1 MDAFP
6 IQTIGMRKMSIKKTL
21 NSKKAISPILATLLL
36 IVIAVAAIVVTYAWI
51 TTYMGSATQQAGVLL
66 NPANVSFNETT
77 GVITIDVQNTG
88 TSDTKIAAVYI
99 GTSASST
106 VKQTSTTPSLTTPQS
121 LGAGD
126 ILTIAVNGYTWTAGD
141 TYYFRVV
148 PNAGAPLTFTEQAP
162 Q

>member
-1 MDAFP
+1 
-6 IQTIGMRKMSIKKTL
+6 MSIKKIL

-66 NPANVSFNETT
+66 NKANVSFNATT

-99 GTSASST
+99 GDSASST

-121 LGAGD
+121 LDAGD
-126 ILTIAVNGYTWTAGD
+126 ILTIAVSDYDWNAGD

>member
-1 MDAFP
+1 
-6 IQTIGMRKMSIKKTL
+6 MSIKKTL

-51 TTYMGSATQQAGVLL
+51 TTYMGSTTQQAGVLL
-66 NPANVSFNETT
+66 NPANVSFNATT

-99 GTSASST
+99 GDSASST
-106 VKQTSTTPSLTTPQS
+106 VKQTNTTPSLTTPQS

-126 ILTIAVNGYTWTAGD
+126 ILTIAVNGYSWTAGE
-141 TYYFRVV
+141 TYSFRVV
-148 PNAGAPLTFTEQAP
+148 PNAGAPLAFTEQAP

>member
-1 MDAFP
+1 
-6 IQTIGMRKMSIKKTL
+6 MSIKKML
-21 NSKKAISPILATLLL
+21 HSKKAISPILATLLL

-66 NPANVSFNETT
+66 NKANVSFNATT
-77 GVITIDVQNTG
+77 GVIIIDVQNTG

-99 GTSASST
+99 GTSASSAT
-106 VKQTSTTPSLTTPQS
+106 QQTPTEPDTLPAS

-126 ILTIAVNGYTWTAGD
+126 ILTIIIDDYDWDAGE
-141 TYYFRVV
+141 TYYFKVV
-148 PNAGAPLTFTEQAP
+148 PNSGAALTFQEQAP